1 MAELTKAR
9 NQRDHLTGSPR
20 RELNKYRERR
30 LGTGR
35 GEVTTR
41 AKRLDRDMKIVSA
54 TSRGPVRTRVSWK
67 RSATF
72 NLSPLRTA
80 EKDKAPGDPL

>member
-1 MAELTKAR
+1 M
-9 NQRDHLTGSPR
+9 
-20 RELNKYRERR
+20 
-30 LGTGR
+30 GTGR

-54 TSRGPVRTRVSWK
+54 TSRGPVRTSVSWK

-72 NLSPLRTA
+72 NLSPA
-80 EKDKAPGDPL
+80 EDSRER